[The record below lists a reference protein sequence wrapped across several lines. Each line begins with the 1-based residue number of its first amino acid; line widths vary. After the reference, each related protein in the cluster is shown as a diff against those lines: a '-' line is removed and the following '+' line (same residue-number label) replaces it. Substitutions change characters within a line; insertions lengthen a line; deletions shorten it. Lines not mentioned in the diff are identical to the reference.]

1 MTERTKPADTTE
13 ENDESGKDGAQ
24 QIVDFGSALTK
35 TPHGS
40 VYCMTIIGQIEGH
53 NTAAS
58 GAKTTKYEHVLP
70 LLAKLEES
78 DEVNGVLFL
87 LNTVGGDVEAG
98 LAIAELIAGMTKPT
112 VSIVLGGS
120 HSIGVPLAVA
130 ARRSFAVPSAA
141 MTIHPVRMS
150 GTVIAA
156 PQTYNY
162 FQRLQDRI
170 VAFVSSHSQITAQK
184 FQALMLK
191 KDDMAA
197 DVGSVVYGEEAVSLG
212 IIDQVGGLSDGL
224 QCLYRQIEEAN
235 GRRGAY
241 GLPACLLFRQ
251 GQFPVRSVRRL
262 ADLIALGVG
271 EAGDVLH
278 RRAGLRQ
285 DFHHG
290 GPILQGLLHHQH
302 RGGANVSAGIYHI
315 KFPFRRDMRHRF
327 KDFPCAKWENFPPSP
342 VACQDRAID
351 DFHTLCAQSRDTASV
366 FGKWVTVMASST
378 ANPMATVAMPAV
390 PMPPTT

>member
-141 MTIHPVRMS
+141 MTIHPVRLN
-150 GTVIAA
+150 GLVIGV
-156 PQTYNY
+156 PQTFYY
-162 FQRLQDRI
+162 FERI
-170 VAFVSSHSQITAQK
+170 QERITQFVTANSRMK
-184 FQALMLK
+184 REDFTRLMLQTGEL
-191 KDDMAA
+191 AA
-197 DVGSVVYGEEAVSLG
+197 DVGSVIYGEEAVQLG
-212 IIDQVGGLSDGL
+212 LIDEIGGLS
-224 QCLYRQIEEAN
+224 A
-235 GRRGAY
+235 
-241 GLPACLLFRQ
+241 
-251 GQFPVRSVRRL
+251 
-262 ADLIALGVG
+262 AL
-271 EAGDVLH
+271 DCLH
-278 RRAGLRQ
+278 RMIRERKES
-285 DFHHG
+285 D
-290 GPILQGLLHHQH
+290 
-302 RGGANVSAGIYHI
+302 
-315 KFPFRRDMRHRF
+315 
-327 KDFPCAKWENFPPSP
+327 
-342 VACQDRAID
+342 
-351 DFHTLCAQSRDTASV
+351 
-366 FGKWVTVMASST
+366 
-378 ANPMATVAMPAV
+378 V
-390 PMPPTT
+390 P

>member
-1 MTERTKPADTTE
+1 MLERTKPADCAG
-13 ENDESGKDGAQ
+13 ENQESDKDGSQ

-40 VYCMTIIGQIEGH
+40 IYCLTIIGQIEGH

-78 DEVNGVLFL
+78 DEVDGVLFL

-170 VAFVSSHSQITAQK
+170 VAFVAGHSSISAQR
-184 FQALMLK
+184 FQTLMLR

-197 DVGSVVYGEEAVSLG
+197 DVGSVLYGEEAVQVGL
-212 IIDQVGGLSDGL
+212 IDSVGGLSDGL
-224 QCLYRQIEEAN
+224 QCLYRQI
-235 GRRGAY
+235 GQRRKDGA
-241 GLPACLLFRQ
+241 
-251 GQFPVRSVRRL
+251 
-262 ADLIALGVG
+262 
-271 EAGDVLH
+271 
-278 RRAGLRQ
+278 
-285 DFHHG
+285 
-290 GPILQGLLHHQH
+290 
-302 RGGANVSAGIYHI
+302 
-315 KFPFRRDMRHRF
+315 
-327 KDFPCAKWENFPPSP
+327 
-342 VACQDRAID
+342 
-351 DFHTLCAQSRDTASV
+351 
-366 FGKWVTVMASST
+366 
-378 ANPMATVAMPAV
+378 
-390 PMPPTT
+390 